1 MAIAFVKSDQANT
14 DLRITAGQV
23 CVEMKKASL
32 TECKARLFYSKN
44 ALQLRRDKCGRF
56 LFSVGV
62 GRTAVFLLKRR
73 VELAER
79 RKADA

>member
-44 ALQLRRDKCGRF
+44 AL
-56 LFSVGV
+56 
-62 GRTAVFLLKRR
+62 
-73 VELAER
+73 
-79 RKADA
+79 